1 MAVSPMCPDMLMKQ
15 IEPRFCRIER
25 KLSLINLKSS
35 KFALNLNEILNAIKE
50 ISSYADEYNFESIR
64 SNGFWTFVR
73 SAFAFI
79 ELVEKE
85 LNERNVEHLYKIS
98 MGYLT
103 MYKHLKVVREL
114 TLKTEWLHDEN
125 NNCGKCLFVPP
136 TVSSA
141 DALKEVLIED
151 TDFGVVYETFGAFW
165 FCPSVKRF
173 LEFKRTRGKQFT
185 KAIQKPTLRHP
196 YRLWDLSDNILF
208 KKILLNIYTLNCGT
222 RSKSVSIPSQSEWI
236 ILREGGIRRIL
247 GKDASIKKRRRVRC
261 RVVKQRAKKH
271 HSPSLLFHC
280 HGGAFISHSPD
291 CHEDYLRVWSPQLC
305 GIPIFSVDYTKA
317 KEYPAAIQDVLDA
330 YLWVTSGAP
339 EVEQILGFHP
349 ETIVLCGDSA
359 GANLVL
365 SLNYILHDI
374 FESNPF
380 NRQMCLPSSLVLI
393 YPALQL
399 SPQMSPSR
407 IVCSGDPI
415 IAPGIL
421 MHVDGI
427 YSGLEAELSITTKWP
442 FPFSI
447 VTSTLEKLKN
457 AMSLFVSLIFGKG
470 SQKLWFECSEN
481 EMSSR
486 LKRMTELLNNPY
498 ISTLFYP
505 DFAKLKE
512 TTLHIITTS
521 YCPLQDDCV
530 TLAKL
535 WKGIKTLD
543 VVDKL
548 PHGFLHLKPVSKEA
562 SS

>member
-173 LEFKRTRGKQFT
+173 LELYVF
-185 KAIQKPTLRHP
+185 
-196 YRLWDLSDNILF
+196 
-208 KKILLNIYTLNCGT
+208 
-222 RSKSVSIPSQSEWI
+222 
-236 ILREGGIRRIL
+236 
-247 GKDASIKKRRRVRC
+247 
-261 RVVKQRAKKH
+261 
-271 HSPSLLFHC
+271 
-280 HGGAFISHSPD
+280 PD

-457 AMSLFVSLIFGKG
+457 AMSLFG

-562 SS
+562 SSAFDLCLKRIQHCFNIQ